1 MLNILIF
8 LFSLF
13 RFDNI
18 HVIEE
23 LKEIERNDLITLLNL
38 NELPS
43 NYWEYHIRFKN
54 KFVHINNIFI
64 TFVDSALSSN
74 SLLEQLFSVG
84 SNVICKNSTGVQ
96 NSKYMSLWFNLLNK
110 AFNKAKSISKSRSN
124 KETKE
129 NESFQRE
136 YINQLCIIG
145 NYLQEIYDREKKNIP
160 SRSSISK
167 SNKHQEDAV
176 MKETAIVSDMNITR
190 INGPNDKRKYGGN
203 EIQKG
208 IENINTWQEENKL
221 GIQQKLSTLPVLNQ
235 TNFKFKDVIQ
245 KEILNKFRS

>member
-1 MLNILIF
+1 MWHFIIFILANYYIVIKNVKPYSSIECNIPVNYIL
-8 LFSLF
+8 
-13 RFDNI
+13 
-18 HVIEE
+18 
-23 LKEIERNDLITLLNL
+23 LKT
-38 NELPS
+38 
-43 NYWEYHIRFKN
+43 
-54 KFVHINNIFI
+54 NNIFRPVAVYSYDCIGSIDLNLRDTYTNNVVYNTGENTGI
-64 TFVDSALSSN
+64 T
-74 SLLEQLFSVG
+74 
-84 SNVICKNSTGVQ
+84 CKNCYKIFTILNPTLSVSTRA
-96 NSKYMSLWFNLLNK
+96 S
-110 AFNKAKSISKSRSN
+110 
-124 KETKE
+124 
-129 NESFQRE
+129 
-136 YINQLCIIG
+136 
-145 NYLQEIYDREKKNIP
+145 EIYDREKKNIP